1 MLLLPA
7 LFRFRLKGGPGSL
20 ILPVSTLIV
29 DDKESIFDGE
39 LV

>member
-7 LFRFRLKGGPGSL
+7 SFRFRLKGDPGSL
-20 ILPVSTLIV
+20 ILQVSTLIV

>member
-1 MLLLPA
+1 
-7 LFRFRLKGGPGSL
+7 LKGVPGSL
-20 ILPVSTLIV
+20 ILQLSTLIV